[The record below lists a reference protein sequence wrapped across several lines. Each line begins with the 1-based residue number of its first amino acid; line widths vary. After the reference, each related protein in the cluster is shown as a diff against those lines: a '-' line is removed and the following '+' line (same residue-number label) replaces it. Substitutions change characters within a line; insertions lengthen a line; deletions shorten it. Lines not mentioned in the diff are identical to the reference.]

1 MRIKMSS
8 PVQVVL
14 ASLMD
19 AGLTLA
25 TILRNVVFTAV
36 LVICISVV
44 YREGVGG
51 LVRKLVSAARLLPGV
66 DEAISWALTKQV
78 KGFLR
83 QVDPA
88 AFSGKSE
95 KKATL
100 SIPKK
105 GELMCVGRG
114 SSAIMHSIH
123 NVHTQTAN
131 VISSQARRTGIHAQK
146 EEIHVLFW
154 STVYEVFH

>member
-1 MRIKMSS
+1 MVVTSTRLHCMRIKMSS
-8 PVQVVL
+8 PVQVAL
-14 ASLMD
+14 TFLIE

-25 TILRNVVFTAV
+25 TLLRNVVFTAV

-51 LVRKLVSAARLLPGV
+51 LIRKLVSAARLLPGV
-66 DEAISWALTKQV
+66 DEAISWVLTKQV

-88 AFSGKSE
+88 AFSKGSE

-105 GELMCVGRG
+105 GELGGAPVLALYSHVKSC
-114 SSAIMHSIH
+114 
-123 NVHTQTAN
+123 HTPKCNQQPT
-131 VISSQARRTGIHAQK
+131 RRTR
-146 EEIHVLFW
+146 
-154 STVYEVFH
+154 SR